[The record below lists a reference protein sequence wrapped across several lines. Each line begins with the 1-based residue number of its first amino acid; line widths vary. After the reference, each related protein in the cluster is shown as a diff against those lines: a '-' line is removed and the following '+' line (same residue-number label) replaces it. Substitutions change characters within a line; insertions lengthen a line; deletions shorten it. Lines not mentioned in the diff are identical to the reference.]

1 MTFREWSQTKAKP
14 PYPAKQE
21 NFLTSLS
28 SEIGDWG
35 VVVFLTWLICFV
47 GINVK

>member
-1 MTFREWSQTKAKP
+1 MTFREWSQTKP
-14 PYPAKQE
+14 PQVRQE

-35 VVVFLTWLICFV
+35 VVVFLTWLVCFIGV
-47 GINVK
+47 HIK